1 MFLHPKGSKVSCIK
15 ILLFRCCDV
24 TLSLPNWPLPVLSS
38 LSRNRKFPWC
48 SSPSNPSFNISLS
61 FFFFFSSVMKL
72 PTLFWI
78 LISVKLIWPFPP
90 KPQALLFLL
99 PFSFSFLLSFYSS
112 ISLSLFLFPP
122 VVTHSSPLHTPSLF
136 PGFGCDG
143 SGQAEGGSV
152 REEETGVSQGEEI
165 GIVEQRA
172 RAPERGHLHP
182 DPSPGRGSGDG
193 QAGQGSYDHWAR
205 AH

>member
-48 SSPSNPSFNISLS
+48 SSPSNPSFSISLYFS
-61 FFFFFSSVMKL
+61 FFSSVMNL
-72 PTLFWI
+72 PPLFWF

-90 KPQALLFLL
+90 NPQALLFLL
-99 PFSFSFLLSFYSS
+99 PFLFLAFFLFLYF
-112 ISLSLFLFPP
+112 SLSLSFPP

-136 PGFGCDG
+136 PDFGCDG
-143 SGQAEGGSV
+143 SGQAEGGSI

>member
-99 PFSFSFLLSFYSS
+99 PFLFLILAFFLFLYF
-112 ISLSLFLFPP
+112 SLSLSL
-122 VVTHSSPLHTPSLF
+122 SSRSDSL
-136 PGFGCDG
+136 
-143 SGQAEGGSV
+143 
-152 REEETGVSQGEEI
+152 
-165 GIVEQRA
+165 
-172 RAPERGHLHP
+172 L
-182 DPSPGRGSGDG
+182 PSPHSLSLSRLWLWRIRPSWRRQRQRRRNRSLAGRRNRDCGAES
-193 QAGQGSYDHWAR
+193 
-205 AH
+205 